1 MHQIYSQM
9 QLNQT
14 QTQMTTQTQQL
25 LELLQKNVISKE
37 NAIKNSNRPEE
48 LIKVIDNL

>member
-1 MHQIYSQM
+1 M

-14 QTQMTTQTQQL
+14 ETNMTTQTQQI
-25 LELLQKNVISKE
+25 LELLQKNIISKE

-48 LIKVIDNL
+48 LMKLIGGL